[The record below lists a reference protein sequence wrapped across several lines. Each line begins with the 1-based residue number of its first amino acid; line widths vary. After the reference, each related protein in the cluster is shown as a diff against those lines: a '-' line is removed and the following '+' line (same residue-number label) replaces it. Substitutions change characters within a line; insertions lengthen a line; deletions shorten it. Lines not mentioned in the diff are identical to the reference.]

1 MSSIMALKPLL
12 LTMVIMFITTVLGKE
27 ISCPTLQCDDPLEDG
42 KIDYDLCWSVDE
54 TQPLMTYTAHKCE
67 WYLAKEKSNLEIDVI
82 STCDFSASSGE
93 YAWVDELTQDITASN
108 TEGRAQPENSQFKR
122 KKTKAYCREVA
133 AFNQKLNNGR
143 SCSSSLQC
151 NTGVCDSGK
160 CVGLE
165 IGANCHSNMDCAEG
179 QFCERERSWPFWS
192 TCSKLRTSYQSC
204 RTDYE
209 CVAGSY
215 CWFAAGKNVEED
227 LKNEGKSNQQSS
239 K

>member
-108 TEGRAQPENSQFKR
+108 TEGRA
-122 KKTKAYCREVA
+122 
-133 AFNQKLNNGR
+133 
-143 SCSSSLQC
+143 
-151 NTGVCDSGK
+151 
-160 CVGLE
+160 
-165 IGANCHSNMDCAEG
+165 
-179 QFCERERSWPFWS
+179 
-192 TCSKLRTSYQSC
+192 
-204 RTDYE
+204 
-209 CVAGSY
+209 
-215 CWFAAGKNVEED
+215 
-227 LKNEGKSNQQSS
+227 
-239 K
+239 